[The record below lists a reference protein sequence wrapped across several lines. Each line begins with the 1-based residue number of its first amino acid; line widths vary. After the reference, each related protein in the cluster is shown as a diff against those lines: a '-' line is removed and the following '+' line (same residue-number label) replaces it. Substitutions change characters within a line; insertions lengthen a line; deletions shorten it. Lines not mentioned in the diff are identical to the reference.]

1 MTNLLNSIEGWKA
14 PRCRPATSSEL
25 FRENL
30 HHIKQ
35 FAIATEETYER
46 MEQLNA
52 NGLVRP
58 SEAQA
63 FILLMEGFLACV
75 EETLNIANN
84 EMQGIRTGV
93 TEYHD
98 LDEAFQR
105 TAPRH

>member
-1 MTNLLNSIEGWKA
+1 MTNLRNSIDGWKA
-14 PRCRPATSSEL
+14 PRGRPATSSEL

-35 FAIATEETYER
+35 FAIATEDTYER

-63 FILLMEGFLACV
+63 FVLLMEGFLACV
-75 EETLNIANN
+75 DEALGVANN
-84 EMQGIRTGV
+84 EMQGIRAGV

-98 LDEAFQR
+98 LPEAFQR